1 MADDEE
7 TLTEELVIS
16 KGGQYDPELLQRL
29 TLSGLRLARL
39 GQGLARCSNL
49 RVLDL
54 ARNRLQTLDGIE
66 ACRRLVR
73 LRVAGNGLR
82 SLGGVAGLADLEH
95 LDARANA
102 LAAVDAVAAALRPCA
117 CLTSLELR
125 ADDGAEANP
134 CCASQTYAA
143 TLRGALPAL
152 QVLDGGRLALK
163 DAAAAARGTLAS
175 AAVDA
180 AAPAPDDWL
189 GDGFDW
195 DAAQAPPRAANG
207 AARIRADADRL
218 RAEMAHGVE
227 TAKAALGPRVS

>member
-152 QVLDGGRLALK
+152 QVLDGGPSPWRTRRRPRG
-163 DAAAAARGTLAS
+163 ARSRRRRSTPRRRRPTTGSAVGSTGTRRRRRPGRRTVRRAS
-175 AAVDA
+175 GRTRTGSARRWPTASK
-180 AAPAPDDWL
+180 
-189 GDGFDW
+189 
-195 DAAQAPPRAANG
+195 PPRRRSG
-207 AARIRADADRL
+207 R
-218 RAEMAHGVE
+218 G
-227 TAKAALGPRVS
+227 